1 MRISQRRKSVGLPP
15 AYQSPFPKRWNLASA
30 LRSNVGRTVFA
41 GVALV
46 AILVALF
53 SRNSAPSNQPV
64 PTVQQLHVVD
74 GDTLDVDGRRIR
86 LHGIDA
92 PERGQACTKNGE
104 NYDCGKASREYLT
117 YLLTGEKVNCER
129 RSQDRW
135 GREVATCTAGGKDI
149 AALMVRQGWAVAY
162 TEYST
167 AYVEDEQFA
176 RTNGMGMWA
185 KDFMLP
191 KEWRNRQEK

>member
-1 MRISQRRKSVGLPP
+1 MHTSRRGKSAGLRP
-15 AYQSPFPKRWNLASA
+15 AYQSPFRARWSLASA
-30 LRSNVGRTVFA
+30 LRKNVGWIVFA
-41 GVALV
+41 GVAV
-46 AILVALF
+46 AAILVALL
-53 SRNSAPSNQPV
+53 SRNSIVAPTP
-64 PTVQQLHVVD
+64 PTEQHLQVVD
-74 GDTLDVDGRRIR
+74 GDTLNVEGRRIR

-117 YLLTGEKVNCER
+117 YLLTGEKVICER
-129 RSQDRW
+129 RSQDKW

-176 RTNGMGMWA
+176 RANDMGMWA